1 MHFWDPEKAIYRGS
15 RVPVVSLGD
24 SINVVLDAFR
34 SGKLDRNRIYELRYD
49 LMGGSEEGLRGFLEE
64 VVNSGI
70 RYIFTYRGET
80 DKSLRIY
87 RSSIEAGATLIDL
100 DLRVARQLSNVRTKK
115 IVSFHGSF
123 QEARRLIPEMLDL
136 DPLVIKIAPKFS
148 SLQEFLGS
156 IPEVNQ
162 IRKDL
167 QLPLC
172 YSPMGTIPGM
182 RFFSCIYLSDMCY
195 VSWKKPTAEG
205 QPTMAEYD
213 KFIQLVHAGGSD
225 HI

>member
-1 MHFWDPEKAIYRGS
+1 MHSWDPEKIIYRGS

-24 SINVVLDAFR
+24 SVEVVLDAFK
-34 SGKLDRNRIYELRYD
+34 SGKLDLNRIYELRYD
-49 LMGGSEEGLRGFLEE
+49 LMGGSEESLPGFLEE
-64 VVNSGI
+64 IANSGV
-70 RYIFTYRGET
+70 RYIFTYRGDP

-87 RSSIEAGATLIDL
+87 RNSIEAGATLIDT
-100 DLRVARQLSNVRTKK
+100 DLRVARQLADVKTRK

-123 QEARRLIPEMLDL
+123 QEARRLIPEMLEL
-136 DPLVIKIAPKFS
+136 APFVIKIAPKFS
-148 SLQEFLGS
+148 SLQDFLDS
-156 IPEVNQ
+156 IPWISQ

-167 QLPLC
+167 HLPLC
-172 YSPMGTIPGM
+172 YSPMGTIPAM

-213 KFIQLVHAGGSD
+213 EFIQLAHAGGSD

>member
-1 MHFWDPEKAIYRGS
+1 MRSWDPEKVIYRGS

-24 SINVVLDAFR
+24 RAEVVLDAFK
-34 SGKLDRNRIYELRYD
+34 SGKLDRNWIYELRYD
-49 LMGGSEEGLRGFLEE
+49 LMGGSEEDLPGFLKE
-64 VVNSGI
+64 VANSGI
-70 RYIFTYRGET
+70 RYIFTYRGEP

-87 RSSIEAGATLIDL
+87 RISIEAGATLIDL
-100 DLRVARQLSNVRTKK
+100 DMKVARQLADVKTKK

-123 QEARRLIPEMLDL
+123 QEAMRLIQEMLEL
-136 DPLVIKIAPKFS
+136 DPFVIKIAPKFS
-148 SLQEFLGS
+148 SLQDFLDS
-156 IPEVNQ
+156 IPEANQ

-213 KFIQLVHAGGSD
+213 EFIQLVHAYGSD